1 MTIRTADPA
10 RRLWLLLALLAL
22 LLIAPLARAADAV
35 PRIGVYDSRAV
46 AMAYAGSSFRRQKM
60 DDLKARHQLA
70 LQAGDQQAAAR
81 LQAEGKAWQ
90 STLHRQGFG
99 TAPVDDLLVHI
110 QAELPRIQR
119 EAGVSHLASKW
130 DLLAL
135 ACHPLAER
143 IDLTMQLVDAFAPSA
158 GQRQHAIDI
167 QRKAPCQHPE

>member
-1 MTIRTADPA
+1 MKTRAPRRA
-10 RRLWLLLALLAL
+10 RRICLTLALLAPL
-22 LLIAPLARAADAV
+22 LHMPRAQTVDAA
-35 PRIGVYDSRAV
+35 PRIGIYDSRAV

-81 LQAEGKAWQ
+81 LEAQGKAWQ
-90 STLHRQGFG
+90 AALHRQGFG
-99 TAPVDDLLVHI
+99 TAPVEDLLVHI

-119 EAGVSHLASKW
+119 AAGVSHLVSKW

-135 ACHPLAER
+135 ARHPAAER
-143 IDLTMQLVDAFAPSA
+143 VDLTLQLVDAFAPTA

-167 QRKAPCQHPE
+167 QQKAPGPPP

>member
-1 MTIRTADPA
+1 MTMRTPCPA
-10 RRLWLLLALLAL
+10 RRLWLLLALLAPL
-22 LLIAPLARAADAV
+22 LTTPRAQAVDAA

-70 LQAGDQQAAAR
+70 LQAGDQQTAAR

-90 STLHRQGFG
+90 SALHRQGFG
-99 TAPVDDLLVHI
+99 TAPVEDLLVHI

-119 EAGVSHLASKW
+119 EAGVSQLVSKW

-135 ACHPLAER
+135 ARHPVAER
-143 IDLTMQLVDAFAPSA
+143 IDLTMQLVDAFAPTA
-158 GQRQHAIDI
+158 PQRRHAIDI
-167 QRKAPCQHPE
+167 QQEAPVPSP